1 MSSILKNVFNPKRW
15 RTVKNSIFKG
25 SQSLFSKAAKSSAG
39 AWGRVKKFYATNPSL
54 YNAIVASVTVGFISR
69 ALFRSKDA
77 ADEVQAR
84 DENNYGTSVA
94 DGDAI
99 YAAKLR
105 HHAANLHRSAAQ
117 LQYAS
122 IDSSASR
129 KTLVVMIQE
138 YHDLINNLPE
148 GMIDLAITTDR
159 MMGSSYRLGVKPEL
173 DKRSE
178 VIYTAMVN
186 AKDDDTHDSV
196 ISQDLSYL
204 IYLDSLRIPLQP
216 L

>member
-15 RTVKNSIFKG
+15 RAVKDSLFKG
-25 SQSLFSKAAKSSAG
+25 SKSLFSKAAKSSAG
-39 AWGRVKKFYATNPSL
+39 AWSRVKKFYATNPSL

-69 ALFRSKDA
+69 ALFRSKEA

-94 DGDAI
+94 EGDSI

-105 HHAANLHRSAAQ
+105 HHAANLHRSASQ

-122 IDSSASR
+122 IDSNASR

-148 GMIDLAITTDR
+148 SMIDLAVTTDR
-159 MMGSSYRLGVKPEL
+159 MMGAAYRLGVKPEL
-173 DKRSE
+173 DKNSE

-196 ISQDLSYL
+196 ISQDVSYL
-204 IYLDSLRIPLQP
+204 VYLDSLRIPLQP